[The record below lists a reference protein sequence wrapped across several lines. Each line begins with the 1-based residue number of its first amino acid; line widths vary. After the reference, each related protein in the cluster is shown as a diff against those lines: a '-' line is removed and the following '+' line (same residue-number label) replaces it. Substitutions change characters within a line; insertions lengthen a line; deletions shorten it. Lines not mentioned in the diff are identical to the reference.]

1 MHRSA
6 LTPHGDRRRHAQL
19 QRVPAVLAFVAM
31 LLLLVMPTA
40 GRLLGVLTAGSYGM
54 PHAMAMSG
62 HAAMTM
68 PERPAAITHEAA
80 THHSSHPGLPSGNDQ
95 HPDNG
100 TCSYCP
106 LLGSML
112 VALAMYVALLAAMPA
127 QRPMCAARRSAYA
140 AGPLHGL
147 GARGPP
153 VPL

>member
-1 MHRSA
+1 MHRFA
-6 LTPHGDRRRHAQL
+6 LTPHGYRRRHAQL

-62 HAAMTM
+62 HAAATM
-68 PERPAAITHEAA
+68 PEHPAAVTHEAA
-80 THHSSHPGLPSGNDQ
+80 AHHAAHPALPGGNGQ

-100 TCSYCP
+100 ACLYCP

-112 VALAMYVALLAAMPA
+112 VALALYVALLAAMPA
-127 QRPMCAARRSAYA
+127 QRPMGAARRSAYA
-140 AGPLHGL
+140 AGPFHGL